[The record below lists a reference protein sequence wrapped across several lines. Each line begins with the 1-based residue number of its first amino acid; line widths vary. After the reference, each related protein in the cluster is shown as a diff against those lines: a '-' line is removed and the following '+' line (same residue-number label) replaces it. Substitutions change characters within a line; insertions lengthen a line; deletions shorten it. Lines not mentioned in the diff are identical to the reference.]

1 VAARI
6 GFDTGFFVLLAN
18 GRREAMDLWR
28 EVSKGER
35 EAVVSAVTLYE
46 IDRLGLRGELEAIF
60 VDTALESIPEACR
73 LVWVDELSLIRSAAR
88 LAQGHALSQA
98 DALILASLLDQGCTE
113 IYTTDRDL
121 ARYRKEGVEV
131 VNLRA

>member
-1 VAARI
+1 MAARI

-18 GRREAMDLWR
+18 GRKEALDLWR

-35 EAVVSAVTLYE
+35 DAVVSAVTLYE
-46 IDRLGLRGELEAIF
+46 IDRLGLRGELEEIF
-60 VDTALESIPEACR
+60 VDTALESIPEVCR
-73 LVWVDELSLIRSAAR
+73 LVWIDELTLIRSAAR

-98 DALILASLLDQGCTE
+98 DALILASLLEQGCTE

-121 ARYRKEGVEV
+121 VRYRRKGTNVI
-131 VNLRA
+131 NLLD

>member
-18 GRREAMDLWR
+18 GRTEAMDLWR

-60 VDTALESIPEACR
+60 VDTALESIPEVCR
-73 LVWVDELSLIRSAAR
+73 LVWIDGLTLIRSAAR

-98 DALILASLLDQGCTE
+98 DALILASLLDQGVSV
-113 IYTTDRDL
+113 R
-121 ARYRKEGVEV
+121 
-131 VNLRA
+131 